1 MTARGRVSLG
11 RLALLFGASVA
22 LFGCDAGGLL
32 NAEDK
37 NTEPPPSGHSAT
49 DIVNGGTLA
58 KNDKYKMIY
67 TLGQPSPHQGVAK
80 GANGERMNG
89 GLVGAT
95 QGK

>member
-32 NAEDK
+32 TAEDK
-37 NTEPPPSGHSAT
+37 NNEPPPSGKSAT

-80 GANGERMNG
+80 GADQRMNG